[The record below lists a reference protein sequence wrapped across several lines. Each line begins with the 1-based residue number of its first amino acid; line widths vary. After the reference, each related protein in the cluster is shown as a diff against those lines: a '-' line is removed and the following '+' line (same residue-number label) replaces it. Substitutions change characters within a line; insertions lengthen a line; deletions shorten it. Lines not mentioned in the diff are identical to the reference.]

1 MVSTPT
7 VWLNG
12 RLHAP
17 AVPGASAYVT
27 QGGRI
32 VYVGH
37 DDGAR
42 SFASG
47 AREVDLQDRFVTPA
61 FVDAHVHT
69 IQTGQV
75 MAGLDLGGA
84 TSRDAVLEAVAG
96 YVAEHGP
103 EVVVVGQGWDERHW
117 ADPRPPLRTELDN
130 AGAGA
135 VVYLA
140 RVDVH
145 SAIVSTALLDRL
157 PGVAD
162 EAGFDADGWVTQE
175 AHHRCRRQVDSLF
188 SDAQRRGFAATALA
202 RAASAGI
209 ATIHELGGPHL
220 GPFEDLGR
228 VTDAGADL
236 GLAVIT
242 YWGEQA
248 DDTVLADTAA
258 AGVRG
263 LAGDLCVDGAIG
275 SRTASMI
282 ECYADHDGY
291 GVRYLD
297 ADQIID
303 HLVRCTR
310 AGVQAGFHCIGDDA
324 VAATVE
330 GLRRTASLL
339 GASAVRA
346 VRHRLEHLEMVSP
359 TDMAT
364 LAELGVAAS
373 MQPGFD
379 AAWGGPGELYEQ
391 RLGLTRAALMNRV
404 AALHRAGVPLAFGS
418 DSPVTPLAGWETVRA
433 AVNHWQPDERLDV
446 ATAFDA
452 ATRSAARAG
461 LEDDL
466 GLIAVGQQARLA
478 VWDDSELR
486 DRSMDDRDLPDLTGG
501 VAPPRCVATLAGDRV
516 LHTDDSLGGLV
527 DGPVADARR

>member
-12 RLHAP
+12 RLYAP
-17 AVPGASAYVT
+17 GVPGASAYVT
-27 QGGRI
+27 HAGRI
-32 VYVGH
+32 VYVGN

-42 SFASG
+42 AFASG
-47 AREVDLQDRFVTPA
+47 ARVVDLQDRFVTPA

-75 MAGLDLGGA
+75 MAGVDLTGA
-84 TSRDAVLEAVAG
+84 TSRDAVLEAVAA

-103 EVVVVGQGWDERHW
+103 DVVVVGQGWDERHW
-117 ADPRPPLRTELDN
+117 ADPRPPLRTELDR
-130 AGAGA
+130 AGGGA

-157 PGVAD
+157 PDVAD
-162 EAGFDADGWVTQE
+162 EAGFDPGGWLTQE
-175 AHHRCRRQVDSLF
+175 AHHRGRRQVDSLF
-188 SDAQRRGFAATALA
+188 SDTQRRGFAAAALH
-202 RAASAGI
+202 RAAAAGI
-209 ATIHELGGPHL
+209 ATLHELGGPHL
-220 GPFEDLGR
+220 GPFEDLAR
-228 VTDAGADL
+228 VSEISADL
-236 GLAVIT
+236 GLTVIS

-248 DDTVLADTAA
+248 DDAVLADAAA
-258 AGVRG
+258 AGVIG

-297 ADQIID
+297 TDQITD

-310 AGVQAGFHCIGDDA
+310 AGVQGGFHCIGDDA

-330 GLRRTASLL
+330 GLRRTAELL
-339 GASAVRA
+339 GVAPVRA
-346 VRHRLEHLEMVSP
+346 ARHRLEHLEMVSP
-359 TDMAT
+359 SDMLT
-364 LAELGVAAS
+364 LADLGVTAS

-391 RLGLTRAALMNRV
+391 RLGLTRSAAMNRIGS
-404 AALHRAGVPLAFGS
+404 LHRAGVPLAFGS
-418 DSPVTPLAGWETVRA
+418 DSPVTALAGWETVRA
-433 AVNHWQPDERLDV
+433 AVEHWQPAERLDV
-446 ATAFDA
+446 TSAFDA

-466 GLIAVGQQARLA
+466 GVIAAGQQARLA
-478 VWDDSELR
+478 IWDDSEVR
-486 DRSMDDRDLPDLTGG
+486 GRSNDGRDLPVLTGG
-501 VAPPRCVATLAGDRV
+501 AVAPTCVATLAGDRV
-516 LHTDDSLGGLV
+516 LHTDGTLDGLHLE
-527 DGPVADARR
+527 ARP